1 MFNETPAENVSVESQ
16 HPVLATLN
24 SKIAE
29 LESTIERQKGTITNY
44 SNIVDSKQR
53 LLDAIESFIKEKTE
67 EGDID
72 LELAKEIADIL
83 GIDLNKTFEIE
94 LTFKASVSVSVPIDF
109 TGDIDDVAQDF
120 YAKLCYGGVGDVD
133 SEDIELEDWRDNS

>member
-53 LLDAIESFIKEKTE
+53 LLDAVERFIKEKVE
-67 EGDID
+67 EGDIE

-94 LTFKASVSVSVPIDF
+94 LTFKATVSVSVPIDF

-120 YAKLCYGGVGDVD
+120 YANLRYGGVGDVD